1 MLQHQISQKSIQ
13 WELRCSMWMKGQ
25 SDGQTDMSKL
35 IVAFHSFANAPKS
48 SSPQEMKLA
57 FKSVS

>member
-1 MLQHQISQKSIQ
+1 MST
-13 WELRCSMWMKGQ
+13 KGKT
-25 SDGQTDMSKL
+25 DGQTDMSKL
-35 IVAFHSFANAPKS
+35 IVAFHSFASAPKN